1 MDIQKQALMQVQLA
15 RKNVQKKLLDAQAS
29 MEEKQN
35 QALATRVGKAIYD
48 SYGSWDNIKR
58 SFAEHPAQVLLDLS
72 NVLDAGGS
80 SISKI
85 GEVGDLSK
93 IADAGKMVSK
103 AGEAI
108 NPISGAFKV
117 GGAIANKT
125 ALGEKISGA
134 AKFGVSQATGLSP
147 ETITEIAKNPSAF
160 SKEEIANA
168 SRESL
173 ASTVK
178 TNIDKRLADL
188 SETGKEYNP
197 IKTLNSAVSVPKTA
211 ISEVLNKFG
220 ITLGEDG
227 KIIHTA
233 ESTPMSQGDIN
244 QIQGWIDKYGNENI
258 KNPNSFLN
266 ARQATGKIANFAS
279 GTTTAAKKIG
289 TALYAK
295 LNEIGRPQIQG
306 LAELDSKYS
315 PETQML
321 KKIKADWLDKSGNLK
336 DTAMTRIANL
346 TKAGR
351 EQALSRL
358 ENISPGITQK
368 VNSLRAIED
377 IKNASGL
384 KVGTYYR
391 GAAGAAGLA
400 TLNIPMIAASILSIP
415 EVAVPV
421 IKAFGMGKEQ
431 VSQLLGEL
439 SKYSSGASLP
449 EGTAACLCSI
459 DTAWLHLATAT
470 NIPVVALVNPKGSGW
485 ARTKVRCGN
494 AVVEID
500 YDKVGLEKC
509 RVLHE
514 SIAAA
519 LERPNNR
526 VPNPGMEVQRVPR
539 KIFHCCERHEDQ
551 PGATLERKK
560 KCWASWDTLYEKG
573 SLIPAHL
580 WEPYPRTADKEIGDS
595 RALPYIKD
603 VIKVAM
609 DQAGDEDIIL
619 WTNDDNILHPEVAD
633 YIQYHVAVYG
643 PCVSHRSEF
652 TGNIPSLELNPEAF
666 GKRQSF
672 MHPGRDLFA
681 ATKKWLVA
689 HWDEFGDYILGCTEF
704 DYFLA
709 AWVRREYGIQ
719 TDNKNIADLMFP
731 GDTLNGYVAHIY
743 HEPHWRREDYNK
755 VAPGQKH
762 NRALFK
768 TWGEANTKMLF
779 NDDGSVK

>member
-1 MDIQKQALMQVQLA
+1 MTRAEYAQKYGQAAPPAHITMTHAEYNQKYGQQAPSSPANTTTPEQPKKNYSLGESLLSAVKNIIPDVFNVVGGTASGIGQAVMHPIDTGTNIVKLA
-15 RKNVQKKLLDAQAS
+15 QGTGTNIGTLANQAMGKKDNLSIED
-29 MEEKQN
+29 KQN
-35 QALATRVGKAIYD
+35 AALATGVGKAIYD

-449 EGTAACLCSI
+449 EGTAANVS
-459 DTAWLHLATAT
+459 
-470 NIPVVALVNPKGSGW
+470 
-485 ARTKVRCGN
+485 N
-494 AVVEID
+494 AAYYTGKLD
-500 YDKVGLEKC
+500 
-509 RVLHE
+509 
-514 SIAAA
+514 
-519 LERPNNR
+519 N
-526 VPNPGMEVQRVPR
+526 
-539 KIFHCCERHEDQ
+539 
-551 PGATLERKK
+551 
-560 KCWASWDTLYEKG
+560 
-573 SLIPAHL
+573 
-580 WEPYPRTADKEIGDS
+580 
-595 RALPYIKD
+595 
-603 VIKVAM
+603 
-609 DQAGDEDIIL
+609 QA
-619 WTNDDNILHPEVAD
+619 
-633 YIQYHVAVYG
+633 
-643 PCVSHRSEF
+643 
-652 TGNIPSLELNPEAF
+652 
-666 GKRQSF
+666 
-672 MHPGRDLFA
+672 
-681 ATKKWLVA
+681 
-689 HWDEFGDYILGCTEF
+689 
-704 DYFLA
+704 
-709 AWVRREYGIQ
+709 
-719 TDNKNIADLMFP
+719 NKN
-731 GDTLNGYVAHIY
+731 
-743 HEPHWRREDYNK
+743 K
-755 VAPGQKH
+755 Q
-762 NRALFK
+762 
-768 TWGEANTKMLF
+768 
-779 NDDGSVK
+779 

>member
-1 MDIQKQALMQVQLA
+1 MTRAEYAQKYGQAAPPAPITMTHAEYNQKYGQQAPSSPANTTTPEQPKKNYSLGESLLSAVKNIIPDVFNVVGGTASGIGQAVMHPIDTGTNIVKLA
-15 RKNVQKKLLDAQAS
+15 QGTGTNIGTLANQAMGKKDNLSIED
-29 MEEKQN
+29 KQN
-35 QALATRVGKAIYD
+35 AALATGVGKAIYD

-449 EGTAACLCSI
+449 EGTAANVS
-459 DTAWLHLATAT
+459 
-470 NIPVVALVNPKGSGW
+470 
-485 ARTKVRCGN
+485 N
-494 AVVEID
+494 AAYYTGKLD
-500 YDKVGLEKC
+500 
-509 RVLHE
+509 
-514 SIAAA
+514 
-519 LERPNNR
+519 N
-526 VPNPGMEVQRVPR
+526 
-539 KIFHCCERHEDQ
+539 
-551 PGATLERKK
+551 
-560 KCWASWDTLYEKG
+560 
-573 SLIPAHL
+573 
-580 WEPYPRTADKEIGDS
+580 
-595 RALPYIKD
+595 
-603 VIKVAM
+603 
-609 DQAGDEDIIL
+609 QA
-619 WTNDDNILHPEVAD
+619 
-633 YIQYHVAVYG
+633 
-643 PCVSHRSEF
+643 
-652 TGNIPSLELNPEAF
+652 
-666 GKRQSF
+666 
-672 MHPGRDLFA
+672 
-681 ATKKWLVA
+681 
-689 HWDEFGDYILGCTEF
+689 
-704 DYFLA
+704 
-709 AWVRREYGIQ
+709 
-719 TDNKNIADLMFP
+719 NKN
-731 GDTLNGYVAHIY
+731 
-743 HEPHWRREDYNK
+743 K
-755 VAPGQKH
+755 Q
-762 NRALFK
+762 
-768 TWGEANTKMLF
+768 
-779 NDDGSVK
+779 